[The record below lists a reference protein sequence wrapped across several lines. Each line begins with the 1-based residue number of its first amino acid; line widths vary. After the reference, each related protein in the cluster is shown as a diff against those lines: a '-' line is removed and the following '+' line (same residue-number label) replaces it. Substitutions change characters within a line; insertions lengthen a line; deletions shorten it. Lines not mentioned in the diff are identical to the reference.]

1 MSARAERR
9 GYPER
14 MFSAASSTDLEA
26 PGSPAAEHRD
36 PAAPGDVADL
46 PTLLAAAVSAVGGSP
61 REGQT
66 AMAEAV
72 DTAMSGRRHLLVQAG
87 TGTGKSLAYLVPALR
102 QAVLS
107 GRPVVVS
114 TATIALQTQI
124 VRKDL
129 PRLVEAL
136 APHLPRTPTF
146 ALLKGRSNYLCRHKM
161 DGGYPV
167 DADPGALF
175 AEASADPSRGSG
187 ERLGD
192 QVRRLREWSEE
203 TETGDRDSLAD
214 PVSDRAWRQV
224 SVTGNQCLGSTC
236 PMVSACFAERS
247 REVAREV
254 DLVVTNHALLAIDA
268 FDRHGIVPDHDVVV
282 FDEAHDLTARVT
294 GAVTEALTP
303 GQVRGTVRDLRGLG
317 VAATALDDAGEE
329 LREALALMPDGRVI
343 GALPDRLGDAVQTL
357 RIEARTAHSDAKEAG
372 DENALGTAGAR
383 KAVRTALQ
391 EILDVCERLGAPA
404 EDDVVSVSHSP
415 ATGRSSLQ
423 VAPLSVAGAMRGAI
437 LEERTVVLTSATL
450 ALGGRFEPPAGEVG
464 LARAAR
470 TDPAEVPA
478 REDRGAWA
486 GLDVGSPFDYRRLGI
501 LYIARHL
508 PAPGRDGPAP
518 AMLDHLTEL
527 VDASGG
533 GALCLFS
540 SRRGAELAA
549 EHVRARLD
557 LPIGVQGEDSMGNL
571 VRDFRED
578 PDSSLFGT
586 LTLWQGVDVPG
597 EACRL
602 VTIDRIPFPR
612 PDDPLTA
619 ARQERIAAHGG
630 NGFMGVSA
638 QHAALLLAQ
647 GAGRLIR
654 SHDDRGMVA
663 VLDAR
668 LATARYAGFLRA
680 AMPPLWGTTD
690 PEVALGA
697 LRRLGGA

>member
-1 MSARAERR
+1 MTSSA
-9 GYPER
+9 
-14 MFSAASSTDLEA
+14 T
-26 PGSPAAEHRD
+26 
-36 PAAPGDVADL
+36 AAPPVADL
-46 PTLLAAAVSAVGGSP
+46 DTLMRAAVAAVGGSP

-72 DTAMSGRRHLLVQAG
+72 DTAMDGGRHLLVQAG

-102 QAVLS
+102 HALVT

-114 TATIALQTQI
+114 TATIALQNQI

-136 APHLPRTPTF
+136 AAHLPRTPTF
-146 ALLKGRSNYLCRHKM
+146 ALLKGRANYLCRHKV
-161 DGGYPV
+161 DGGYPE
-167 DADPGALF
+167 DLDPRALF
-175 AEASADPSRGSG
+175 SEASADPARGGG
-187 ERLGD
+187 ERLGE
-192 QVRRLREWSEE
+192 QVRRLRAWAEE
-203 TETGDRDSLAD
+203 TETGDRDSLEDA
-214 PVSDRAWRQV
+214 VSDRAWRQV
-224 SVTGNQCLGSTC
+224 SVTGTQCLGSTC
-236 PMVSACFAERS
+236 PMVGDCFAERS
-247 REVAREV
+247 RELAREV

-268 FDRHGIVPDHDVVV
+268 FDRHGIIPEHDVVV

-294 GAVTEALTP
+294 GAVTESLNP
-303 GQVRGTVRDLRGLG
+303 GAVRGVVRELRSLG

-329 LREALALMPDGRVI
+329 LREALELVPDGRVI
-343 GALPDRLGDAVQTL
+343 AELPERLRDALAMIRH
-357 RIEARTAHSDAKEAG
+357 EARTAHSDAKDAG
-372 DENALGTAGAR
+372 DEHAAGTAGAR
-383 KAVRTALQ
+383 KAARATLQ
-391 EILDVCERLGAPA
+391 ELMDVSERLLAPA
-404 EDDVVSVSHSP
+404 EDDVVSVSHSTV
-415 ATGRSSLQ
+415 TGRSSIQ

-437 LEERTVVLTSATL
+437 LEDRTVVLTSATL

-470 TDPAEVPA
+470 TAPEQVPS

-486 GLDVGSPFDYRRLGI
+486 GLDVGSPFDYRRQGI

-508 PAPGRDGPAP
+508 PPPGREGPAP
-518 AMLDHLTEL
+518 AMLEHLTEL
-527 VDASGG
+527 VEASHG

-557 LPIGVQGEDSMGNL
+557 LPIGVQGEDSMANL
-571 VRDFRED
+571 VRDFRQD
-578 PDSSLFGT
+578 PGSSLFGT

-597 EACRL
+597 DACRL

-612 PDDPLTA
+612 PDEPLTS
-619 ARQERIAAHGG
+619 ARQERITAHGG

-654 SHDDRGMVA
+654 SQQDRGMVA

-680 AMPPLWGTTD
+680 AMPPLWDTTD
-690 PEVALGA
+690 PGVALGA
-697 LRRLGGA
+697 LRRLSGA